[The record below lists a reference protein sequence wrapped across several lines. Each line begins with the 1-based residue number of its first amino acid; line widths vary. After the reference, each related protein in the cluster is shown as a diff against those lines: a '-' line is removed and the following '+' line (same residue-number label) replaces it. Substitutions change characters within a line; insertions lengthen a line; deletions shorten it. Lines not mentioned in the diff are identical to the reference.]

1 MTASDSKPGGAD
13 RTSDRTGRQQTAART
28 IANILLETKAV
39 NFRPEEPYTL
49 TAGWASPVYIDC
61 RWLISFP
68 AARQTIT
75 RLAREEIELTLGL
88 EGLDSVAGGE
98 TAGIS
103 YAAWLSD
110 ALMLPMQYVRK
121 KAKGFGRMAQIEG
134 QLKEG
139 SNVLLVEDLATDGGS
154 KIAFVKALRD
164 AGAKCSHTFV
174 VFFYGAFPGAL
185 DSLAKEG
192 VSLLYLCTWADVIK
206 AAEAGDYFDA
216 EKIAGVRDFLSD
228 PVGWSAAHGGRGA
241 DA

>member
-1 MTASDSKPGGAD
+1 MTA
-13 RTSDRTGRQQTAART
+13 RTPRQQAAART

-68 AARQTIT
+68 RARRTIT
-75 RLAREEIELTLGL
+75 LLAREEIEQTIGY
-88 EGLDSVAGGE
+88 EHLDAVAGGE
-98 TAGIS
+98 TAGIP
-103 YAAWLSD
+103 YAAWISD

-134 QLKEG
+134 NLDEG

-154 KIAFVKALRD
+154 KLAFVKALRD

-174 VFFYGAFPGAL
+174 VFFYDAFPGAL
-185 DSLAKEG
+185 NSLDKEG
-192 VSLLYLCTWADVIK
+192 VSLLYLCTWADVIET
-206 AAEAGDYFDA
+206 AEEGGDFDA
-216 EKIAGVRDFLSD
+216 VKIIGVRDFFKAPIRLSQ
-228 PVGWSAAHGGRGA
+228 AHVFCGA
-241 DA
+241 V